1 MDIEKKRAVFA
12 LGAIAAI
19 ILAIAGYYVW
29 ANYINKGTVRIYGDA
44 PFLVDEFLKESYTCP
59 ESPCE
64 VKLKAGDKSL
74 LIAKEGFETSVE
86 DVTVI
91 RGETV
96 DLRVDLGV
104 NPYVVKTDEYPD
116 IEAKT
121 DYEIVFDPSNS
132 YYKLI
137 DNGNP
142 LREAIAY
149 FRTEI
154 GSPKIYGS
162 AHSVLVI
169 DQKAADFTAYIIDT
183 DKDERIRVT
192 DPRIGNVKNGQWS
205 FTGNYFVFSTS
216 DSKALWLMTAEGEVA
231 ETDLASDVRQTAW
244 TNLDTLVYMTQEEGN
259 DYYSVGVY
267 SPTTDFYSK
276 IEDLT
281 TLTQTP
287 KNVISLA
294 NGAAVYFQVGKDNY
308 KIILK

>member
-1 MDIEKKRAVFA
+1 MDIEKKRAIFA
-12 LGAIAAI
+12 LGTIAAI
-19 ILAIAGYYVW
+19 ILAITGYYVW
-29 ANYINKGTVRIYGDA
+29 ANYINKGIVRIYSDA
-44 PFLVDEFLKESYTCP
+44 PFLVDEFLKESYPCP

-64 VKLKAGDKSL
+64 IKLKAGERSL
-74 LIAKEGFETSVE
+74 SIAKEGYETAVE
-86 DVTVI
+86 EVIVI
-91 RGETV
+91 RGEAV
-96 DLRVDLGV
+96 DLRVALGV
-104 NPYVVKTDEYPD
+104 NPYVIKTDEYPD
-116 IEAKT
+116 VEAKT
-121 DYEIVFDPSNS
+121 DYEIVFDSSNS

-137 DNGNP
+137 DNGDP

-162 AHSVLVI
+162 AHSILVI

-192 DPRIGNVKNGQWS
+192 DSRIGNVKNGQWS

-216 DSKALWLMTAEGEVA
+216 DSEALWLMTDAGKVM
-231 ETDLASDVRQTAW
+231 ETELTSDVRQTAW
-244 TNLDTLVYMTQEEGN
+244 TDLDTLVYIMQEED

-267 SPTTDFYSK
+267 STTTDFYSK

-281 TLTQTP
+281 MITQTP
-287 KNVISLA
+287 RNVISLA